1 MRAHNVW
8 QHLYIETFHHI
19 CYALLS
25 SHAYIR
31 NILQSYFIHLRVQLH
46 SFRGIVRAAINILDD
61 KIILKKDFVSIKKIK
76 IDQGTK
82 DIEQM
87 QLDNKQFLEDL
98 SGLIEDS

>member
-1 MRAHNVW
+1 M
-8 QHLYIETFHHI
+8 
-19 CYALLS
+19 
-25 SHAYIR
+25 
-31 NILQSYFIHLRVQLH
+31 
-46 SFRGIVRAAINILDD
+46 DD